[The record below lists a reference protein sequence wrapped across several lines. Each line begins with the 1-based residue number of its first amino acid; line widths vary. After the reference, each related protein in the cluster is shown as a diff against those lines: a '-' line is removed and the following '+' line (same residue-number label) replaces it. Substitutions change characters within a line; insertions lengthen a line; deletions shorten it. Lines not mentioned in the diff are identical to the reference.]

1 MDAPKTT
8 AGIGFATPT
17 PFPYAPYG
25 LNGRNF
31 NKEPAKW
38 AIESPLSAPLGMWAA
53 KC

>member
-17 PFPYAPYG
+17 PFPSAACAVK
-25 LNGRNF
+25 GRIC
-31 NKEPAKW
+31 NKETAKW
-38 AIESPLSAPLGMWAA
+38 AIESSLSVPRVTWDA